1 MKTIK
6 FTLFALIAL
15 LVAVLSLKYTVV
27 SLQYITTD
35 FITTDS
41 KELVN
46 FGLTFA
52 IQAIVLAGLS
62 GITLSIFVACIQL
75 AIKYYHISAKVRRDK
90 ALINHIEDERYNE
103 LVNKLR
109 NTKTIDLKRE
119 YIDEYL
125 NYDKNK
131 AINNI
136 KLHEILNR
144 LLKDRNKAQ
153 ITKEEPL
160 TSKEASI
167 IYEKEPIKSDLFPKD
182 GIDFIPVD
190 RNIHKE

>member
-6 FTLFALIAL
+6 FTLFGLIAL

-62 GITLSIFVACIQL
+62 GITLATFIACIQL
-75 AIKYYHISAKVRRDK
+75 AIKYYHVDAKIRRDK
-90 ALINHIEDERYNE
+90 ALLNHIEEERYNE

-125 NYDKNK
+125 NRNNTNPKVKDFVDFLKTMSKKVKEDKIVSERDTFNYN
-131 AINNI
+131 A
-136 KLHEILNR
+136 
-144 LLKDRNKAQ
+144 
-153 ITKEEPL
+153 
-160 TSKEASI
+160 
-167 IYEKEPIKSDLFPKD
+167 KEPIKSDLFPKD